1 MSCCKISY
9 RSCGE
14 SSKFPTDPH
23 ILELPVCVGLGFF
36 LLPRTRWFHGKTHLR
51 TTARLILQN
60 AQLALDIQGS
70 YILSPLLAVIID
82 FFKKIPVFESRGMK
96 LVLFTQ
102 SQGASGIFYLLSN
115 LGISQPR

>member
-51 TTARLILQN
+51 TAARLILQN

-70 YILSPLLAVIID
+70 YILSPLLAVMID
-82 FFKKIPVFESRGMK
+82 FLKNLVFESRGMK
-96 LVLFTQ
+96 LLVLFT
-102 SQGASGIFYLLSN
+102 
-115 LGISQPR
+115 